1 MVNRNIFP
9 YYLLA
14 LILIT
19 SVYISSGLDAGIK
32 KRVGKD
38 GTIEYYSEND
48 VPAGPFKK
56 RNFKSPHNKL
66 IEKISVENGVDPYL
80 IKCIIKVE
88 SNFDADAVSVAG
100 AMGLMQIMQVV
111 ARIYEVKDPLSPEEN
126 LNAGIKHFK
135 TLLNY
140 FNNNIPLSLAA
151 YHAGIGRVKK
161 NMQIPPIKS
170 TIAYVK
176 RIMYLYTGKKDNFE
190 KKIKK
195 LYKRID
201 KEGMIEI
208 YSR

>member
-1 MVNRNIFP
+1 MVNRYILP
-9 YYLLA
+9 YYSIVMV
-14 LILIT
+14 LIIFMCASNELY
-19 SVYISSGLDAGIK
+19 SGIK
-32 KRVGKD
+32 KRVQKD
-38 GTIEYYSEND
+38 GTIEYYSEAD
-48 VPAGPFKK
+48 EPATPFKK
-56 RNFKSPHNKL
+56 HSFKSPHNKL
-66 IEKISVENGVDPYL
+66 IEKISTEHGVDPYL

-88 SNFDADAVSVAG
+88 SNFKADAVSVAG

-140 FNNNIPLSLAA
+140 FKNNISLSLAA

-161 NMQIPPIKS
+161 NMKIPPIKS

-176 RIMYLYTGKKDNFE
+176 RTMFLYTGKKDNIE
-190 KKIKK
+190 QKIRK

>member
-1 MVNRNIFP
+1 MVNRNILP
-9 YYLLA
+9 YHSIA
-14 LILIT
+14 IMLIIFFC
-19 SVYISSGLDAGIK
+19 ISDGLHSGIK
-32 KRVGKD
+32 KRIRKD
-38 GTIEYYSEND
+38 GTIEYYSETD
-48 VPAGPFKK
+48 EPVVPFKK
-56 RNFKSPHNKL
+56 HNFKSPHNKL
-66 IEKISVENGVDPYL
+66 IEKISTEHAVDPYL

-88 SNFDADAVSVAG
+88 SNFKEDAVSVAG

-140 FNNNIPLSLAA
+140 FKNKIPLSLAA

-161 NMQIPPIKS
+161 NMKIPPIKS

-176 RIMYLYTGKKDNFE
+176 RIMFLYTGKKENIE
-190 KKIKK
+190 QKVRK

-208 YSR
+208 YSK